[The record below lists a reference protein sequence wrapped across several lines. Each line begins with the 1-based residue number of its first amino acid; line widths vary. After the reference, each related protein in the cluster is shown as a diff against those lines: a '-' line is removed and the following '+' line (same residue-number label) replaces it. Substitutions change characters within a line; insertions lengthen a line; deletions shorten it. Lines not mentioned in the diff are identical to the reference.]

1 MQVSDYFIRG
11 DVKGAIEYMR
21 EHEEYKDILP
31 AYISLFENN
40 EYIDYEV
47 PELLNNI
54 LKLYQIYYHD
64 IFYCGVQESEAAD
77 KLIDS
82 LTDLLNI
89 DNKDDEYLSYYLQ
102 KLFEDYGYH
111 AQFGKTQGFYG
122 PYIWKDIA
130 ETVYNVELPDGIAEY
145 KVNILKGFIFR
156 SWMDY
161 LTFGRFGTGGWTTED
176 GVICCIEKVYDFNS
190 EKFTV
195 SLLKHEAQHAQ
206 DMKNFKGITSQELEY
221 RAKLVE
227 LCYSNNIN
235 LLQKFIAEADE
246 NKVNDGHALAS
257 FKIKKG
263 FENTDQSDLA
273 AVQNR
278 AMELFNED
286 TEVMKEKYS
295 KD

>member
-1 MQVSDYFIRG
+1 MQISDYFIKG
-11 DVKGAIEYMR
+11 DIKGAIEYMR

-31 AYISLFENN
+31 AYISLFEKN

-64 IFYCGVQESEAAD
+64 IFYCDVKESEAAD
-77 KLIDS
+77 KLINS
-82 LTDLLNI
+82 LTKLLNV
-89 DNKDDEYLSYYLQ
+89 DNKDDEYLSAYLK
-102 KLFEDYGYH
+102 KLFKDNGYH
-111 AQFGKTQGFYG
+111 AQFGKTQGYYG
-122 PYIWKDIA
+122 PYIWKETV
-130 ETVYNVELPDGIAEY
+130 ETVYNVELPGGEAEY

-161 LTFGRFGTGGWTTED
+161 LTFERFGTGGWTAED
-176 GVICCIEKVYDFNS
+176 GTISCIEKAYDFNS

-206 DMKNFKGITSQELEY
+206 DMKHFKGIKSEELEY

-227 LCYSNNIN
+227 LCYASDIN
-235 LLQKFIAEADE
+235 LLQKFISEADE
-246 NKVNDGHALAS
+246 NKLNDSHALAS

-263 FENTDQSDLA
+263 FENTDQSDIMSI
-273 AVQNR
+273 QNR
-278 AMELFNED
+278 ALKLFNKD
-286 TEVMKEKYS
+286 TEEMKKKYN
-295 KD
+295 